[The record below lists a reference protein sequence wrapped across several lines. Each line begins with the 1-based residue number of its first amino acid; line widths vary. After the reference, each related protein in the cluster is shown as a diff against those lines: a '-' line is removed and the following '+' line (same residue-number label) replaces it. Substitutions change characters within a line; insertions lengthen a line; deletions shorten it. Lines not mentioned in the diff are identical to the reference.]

1 MLKKFFFK
9 RFKTFFLVTLIPIL
23 ILTIISSSFLYRST
37 KNSLVQKSS
46 NNLALL
52 NDNLSTVL
60 SSCSYQYEL
69 LTYNPRLIL
78 SLEKLLSHDTFEYS
92 DIVFINSLKTSLL
105 SITESYSFID
115 SVYLYLDSYN
125 NYYSSDTGFQKLAQT
140 NDISWYNIYKEHT
153 KKDSFWFE
161 KREVHFYKTVPPQEY
176 LTIFQRMSNKKGAIV
191 VNINLSKLESL
202 LRTASTDNM
211 EIFLFDQKGNLLCQT
226 DSYDSF
232 IDFSAPLSSDTLQK
246 FLAKTE
252 TQSQWQSLKNKLY
265 LIQSIYNP
273 NYGFIFVSVIPTQ
286 TFIQKLFP
294 NLLLMLGVIII
305 NCIIALLLSYIVTKR
320 NFQQISTIIQTF
332 DNAENGHLP
341 STQNTTINDEYDV
354 ILNNVITIFLNSSYL
369 QHQLNEQEYKQ
380 KLAEMSALQL
390 QINPHFLFNTLQA
403 LDFEALK
410 ITGGFT
416 SVNTMIQNLSSI
428 LKYSIQDPLQPV
440 VLKDELDYLKK
451 YAQIQLQRFGD
462 KFVIYFEIDDDMY
475 DFPVFRLMLQPLV
488 ENSISHGIASLDKT
502 GCIKV
507 RSYRRNNYA
516 YFHVIDNGI
525 GMTKDKVV
533 SLSEK
538 INNKNSSNIGLTNV
552 NRRLLLK
559 YGKQSCIK
567 IHSKKNM
574 GTCISFVIPLS
585 DI

>member
-1 MLKKFFFK
+1 MLKKFFLK

-37 KNSLVQKSS
+37 KNSLVQKNS
-46 NNLALL
+46 NSLALL

-105 SITESYSFID
+105 SITESYSYID
-115 SVYLYLDSYN
+115 SVYLYLDSYS
-125 NYYSSDTGFQKLAQT
+125 NYYSSDTGFQKLSQT
-140 NDISWYNIYKEHT
+140 KDINWYEIYKNHT
-153 KKDSFWFE
+153 KKDRLWFE
-161 KREVHFYKTVPPQEY
+161 KREIHFYKTTAPQEY
-176 LTIFQRMSNKKGAIV
+176 LTIFHRMSNKKGVIA
-191 VNINLSKLESL
+191 VNINLAKLKTM
-202 LRTASTDNM
+202 LRTAATDNQK
-211 EIFLFDQKGNLLCQT
+211 IFLFDDQGKLLCQT
-226 DSYDSF
+226 DSSSS
-232 IDFSAPLSSDTLQK
+232 IEISASLSSNMLQK
-246 FLAKTE
+246 LLTKTDS
-252 TQSQWQSLKNKLY
+252 QSHWQTLDHKLY
-265 LIQSIYNP
+265 LTQSVYNP
-273 NYGFIFVSVIPTQ
+273 DYGFIFISIIPTR

-294 NLLLMLGVIII
+294 NFLLMFGVIIV
-305 NCIIALLLSYIVTKR
+305 NCVIALLLSYNVTKR

-332 DNAENGHLP
+332 DDAENGHIP
-341 STQNTTINDEYDV
+341 GIQNTPVNDEYDV

-369 QHQLNEQEYKQ
+369 KHQLNEQEYKQ

-428 LKYSIQDPLQPV
+428 LKYSIQDSLQPV
-440 VLKDELDYLKK
+440 VLRDELDYLKK
-451 YAQIQLQRFGD
+451 YTQIQLQRFGD
-462 KFVIYFEIDDDMY
+462 KFVIYFEIDEDMY

-488 ENSISHGIASLDKT
+488 ENCISHGIASLNKT

-507 RSYRRNNYA
+507 RSYRRDSYA

-525 GMTKDKVV
+525 GMTKDEII
-533 SLSEK
+533 SLYEK

-559 YGKQSCIK
+559 YGEQSCLK

-585 DI
+585 